1 MHIILSSNDP
11 DTEYFPED
19 LIDNIPLDSD
29 YSDEE
34 DYPKIQKTISD
45 SSSLPLVLEVGV
57 TLFT

>member
-1 MHIILSSNDP
+1 NDP

-29 YSDEE
+29 YSEE

-45 SSSLPLVLEVGV
+45 SISLTLVLEVGV
-57 TLFT
+57 TFFI